1 MAPEERVKILLADAI
16 IATDVATS
24 AHQGTLDLLYGLV
37 HGDLNPADY
46 VIRPEGWGKMP
57 PKPPMAVVPAGE
69 TENEARA
76 QDDAPCSDCPDE
88 DAVTDL
94 DPAVITPIHR
104 APDPASLESD
114 DVSD

>member
-1 MAPEERVKILLADAI
+1 MTPEERVKILLAEAVIAADA
-16 IATDVATS
+16 AKT
-24 AHQGTLDLLYGLV
+24 AHQGTIDLLYGIV

-57 PKPPMAVVPAGE
+57 PKPPMAGVPASE
-69 TENEARA
+69 TEG
-76 QDDAPCSDCPDE
+76 DDAPCSDCPDE

-104 APDPASLESD
+104 APDPESD